1 MHPFDEGALALARA
15 IRARAVSSEEAVQL
29 SLARIAARDPEVAAF
44 VDVHADAARK
54 EARRKDAKPSDAPFH
69 GVPIAVK
76 DMNLVRFRTTR
87 FGGDGMPNVWSP
99 MDDGTVT
106 RLRKA
111 GFVIVGMTAT
121 SEMGVVPITEP
132 VGRPPTRNPWAPT
145 RTPGGS
151 SGGAGAAVAAG
162 MVPVAHGADGGGS
175 IRIPAAFCGLVGL
188 KAGRGRIPN
197 NFGMKDPYI
206 IHTCGALAKNV
217 EDSEAMLRVLG
228 GEGPPAKE
236 GPLRVRM
243 VLEVP
248 LVATDPH
255 VRAAIEAAGRVL
267 AEAGHHVELAEPPL
281 GTVDDFLPVW
291 QYLFGQIPVLRAAR
305 AEPVTRW
312 LVEGGRKLDRA
323 FVRKRQ
329 DELTARWGTW
339 LDGCDVVL
347 TPTVSIPPP
356 PVGAF
361 PREDGEAY
369 FRNAAVLGIWT
380 APFNVTGQPAVSVPV
395 GVHPVGTPIGAQIAG
410 PLGSEATLH
419 RLARVLEGAFGGF
432 HLPAAVDR
440 R

>member
-1 MHPFDEGALALARA
+1 MHPFDIGAVALARA
-15 IRARAVSSEEAVQL
+15 IRAREVSSEDAVRL
-29 SLARIAARDPEVAAF
+29 SLDRIAARDPELAAF
-44 VDVHADAARK
+44 VDVHGAAALK
-54 EARRKDAKPSDAPFH
+54 EAKRKDAKTTNAPFH
-69 GVPIAVK
+69 GVPIAIK

-99 MDDGTVT
+99 VDDGTVS

-132 VGRPPTRNPWAPT
+132 VGRPPTRNPWEPT

-188 KAGRGRIPN
+188 KASRGRIPN
-197 NFGMKDPYI
+197 NLGMKDPYI

-217 EDSEAMLRVLG
+217 EDAAAMLRVLG
-228 GEGPPAKE
+228 GDGAPAKA

-248 LVATDPH
+248 LIATDPH
-255 VRAAIEAAGRVL
+255 VRAATEAAGRVL
-267 AEAGHHVELAEPPL
+267 ADAGHHVEVAEPPL

-291 QYLFGQIPVLRAAR
+291 QHLFAQIAILRARR

-312 LVEGGRKLDRA
+312 LVEGGRTLDRA
-323 FVRKRQ
+323 FVRRRQ
-329 DELTARWGTW
+329 EELTARWGSW
-339 LDGCDVVL
+339 LDGCDLVL

-361 PREDGEAY
+361 SREDGEAY

-395 GVHPVGTPIGAQIAG
+395 AVHPVGTPIGAQIAG
-410 PLGSEATLH
+410 PVGSEATL
-419 RLARVLEGAFGGF
+419 LAVAQLLESAFGRFGT
-432 HLPAAVDR
+432 AR
-440 R
+440 TSR